1 EFVHQSQRLVSDWEL
16 RKRLVRN
23 SKLYVEEHHNLKR
36 ERETYQQLVETLLA
50 E

>member
-1 EFVHQSQRLVSDWEL
+1 MRQSQRLVSDCEL

-23 SKLYVEEHHNLKR
+23 GKQYVEERHNLKR

-50 E
+50 D